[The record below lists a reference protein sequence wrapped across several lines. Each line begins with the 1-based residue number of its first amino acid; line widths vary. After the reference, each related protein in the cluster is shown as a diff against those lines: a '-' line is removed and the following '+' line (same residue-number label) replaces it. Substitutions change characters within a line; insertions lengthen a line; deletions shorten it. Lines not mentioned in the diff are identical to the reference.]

1 MAGKERRNKGEGS
14 ITKLDNGKYKVV
26 VTLPS
31 VGKQVRKSKTVATK
45 SEAIKA
51 LKELQAKY
59 QTKEDAYKE
68 LNKVSF
74 EVYAERFLERKEAM
88 VKPYTYKNYMFKTRK
103 HLIPYLGSLPLKD
116 IKTTHINDFFLTIK
130 DLKPNSRK
138 NIRVTLSAI
147 FNSAISEGLID
158 TNPVLKSDK
167 IIAGVRKVDMIL
179 PTEEEMNNLLR
190 ILKKE
195 NTTLYLMVLTT
206 IHTGLRKGE
215 LLGLKWEHIDANKGI
230 FKIRTQRVDKK
241 DASLKTPESLRDIYV
256 NKELI
261 YLLEDN
267 ILDKREYVFDVST
280 ARFRT
285 IKKYFKKLNFHEDMA
300 FHDLRHYHA
309 TMLLK
314 KGVNIKVISKRLGH
328 KDVTTTLNLYT
339 HYEPEMEKEAVKI
352 MGNTNMI

>member
-88 VKPYTYKNYMFKTRK
+88 LKPNTYKSYKSKLKK
-103 HLIPYLGSLPLKD
+103 HLIPYIGFLPIGD
-116 IKTTHINDFFLTIK
+116 VKTPHINDIFLKAK
-130 DLKPNSRK
+130 DLKASSIK
-138 NIRVTLSAI
+138 TLRIVLSNI
-147 FNSAISEGLID
+147 FNSAIDEGLLEV
-158 TNPVLKSDK
+158 NPVAKSDRIQGIK
-167 IIAGVRKVDMIL
+167 RKVDMIL
-179 PTEEEMNNLLR
+179 PTENEMNNLLR
-190 ILKKE
+190 VLKE
-195 NTTLYLMVLTT
+195 EDYLLYMVVLTT
-206 IHTGLRKGE
+206 IHTGLRKSE
-215 LLGLKWEHIDANKGI
+215 LLGLKWDNIDKEKCI
-230 FKIRTQRVDKK
+230 IKVRSQRISKK
-241 DASLKTPESLRDIYV
+241 DASLKTPQSMRDIYV
-256 NKELI
+256 NKTIL
-261 YLLEDN
+261 N
-267 ILDKREYVFDVST
+267 ILESIPDKKEYVFDFSHAKFIVL
-280 ARFRT
+280 
-285 IKKYFKKLNFHEDMA
+285 KNYFKKLNFHEDMT

-339 HYEPEMEKEAVKI
+339 HYEPEMEIQAIEIV
-352 MGNTNMI
+352 GNTNII